1 MNDSVAQII
10 RDVVQ
15 PPSIWEL
22 GMLFLGAGLTLGL
35 LERLFPAT
43 PPDLLHRPGIA
54 IDALYW
60 LFTPL
65 VTKSITTIA
74 LAIAACSAYALFGWP
89 ITGEAMKGFG
99 PIAAQ
104 PTWLQ
109 AIELLIA
116 ADLTGYWVHRWFHV
130 TPLWRFHAIHHSPKQ
145 LDWLSAYRM
154 HPLNDALARIAQT
167 LPLLLLGFSPLV
179 IAGFVPFIV
188 IYVVFLHANIG
199 WTFGPFRHVLAS
211 PTFHR
216 WHHTSE
222 QEGIDRNYATLFPIW
237 DVLFG
242 TYYVPRRQP
251 ARYGVKDDSV
261 PETFWGQMLYPFV
274 TRVR

>member
-1 MNDSVAQII
+1 M
-10 RDVVQ
+10 
-15 PPSIWEL
+15 
-22 GMLFLGAGLTLGL
+22 
-35 LERLFPAT
+35 
-43 PPDLLHRPGIA
+43 
-54 IDALYW
+54 
-60 LFTPL
+60 PL
-65 VTKSITTIA
+65 
-74 LAIAACSAYALFGWP
+74 C
-89 ITGEAMKGFG
+89 
-99 PIAAQ
+99 
-104 PTWLQ
+104 
-109 AIELLIA
+109 
-116 ADLTGYWVHRWFHV
+116 
-130 TPLWRFHAIHHSPKQ
+130 
-145 LDWLSAYRM
+145 
-154 HPLNDALARIAQT
+154 IAQT